1 MKSTIKPLLAFA
13 VLLAFGADGRAESR
27 TINAQY
33 NDPVAASA
41 RIKLRVIIPEI
52 LQVQLAGTTAS
63 GSTLALP
70 ASTGVP
76 TEHLNSEHT
85 VTTSRRETLSEILY
99 TTASL

>member
-27 TINAQY
+27 TVKAQN

-52 LQVQLAGTTAS
+52 LQFQHS
-63 GSTLALP
+63 GNSPALN

-76 TEHLNSEHT
+76 TAHLNSGHA
-85 VTTSRRETLSEILY
+85 VITTIRGTGSEILY